1 MYTNVSNIDLWPL
14 FSRKLFWLIALL
26 NLWGISTQNYIV
38 DLITKSLLIPL
49 LLLYYIHYKTNTNV
63 NFLSQFVFWIGSL
76 FLIEDMPE
84 TTITDMICFWA
95 ALLLCIGVI
104 TQYLEVPFFKRLN
117 QLKRVIPL
125 LISSFYF
132 ILIKT
137 LINFQNVN

>member
-1 MYTNVSNIDLWPL
+1 MYTIVSNIDLWPL

-76 FLIEDMPE
+76 FLIGDMPE
-84 TTITDMICFWA
+84 TTITDMICFWT

-137 LINFQNVN
+137 LINF

>member
-1 MYTNVSNIDLWPL
+1 MYTNVSNIDRWPL

-137 LINFQNVN
+137 LINF

>member
-1 MYTNVSNIDLWPL
+1 MYTIVSNIDLWPL